1 MAAAYEPAREVGG
14 DFFDAFP
21 IPARPGTLSLVIGD
35 VTGKGIAAAL
45 MMAFSRAVL
54 RSAGYNGTGPAD
66 ALRRANRVLAS
77 DVRTG
82 LFLTA
87 VAVELVE
94 GSGRLRWSCA
104 GHEPPF
110 LLRAGGRA
118 VRELAATGPMLGMFE
133 RVTVRDRAVTM
144 RPGDRLVLWTDGVTD
159 ARRPD
164 GELFGE
170 ERFRRLLCRHAAC
183 GDPDTMVGDVM
194 DAVRSWSRGAAPA
207 DDLTLVVVQRT
218 G

>member
-66 ALRRANRVLAS
+66 ALRRANRVLTG
-77 DVRTG
+77 DVHTG

-87 VAVELVE
+87 IVVELDE
-94 GSGRLRWSCA
+94 GSGGC
-104 GHEPPF
+104 
-110 LLRAGGRA
+110 GGRA
-118 VRELAATGPMLGMFE
+118 PATSRRSCSAPAGAPS
-133 RVTVRDRAVTM
+133 ASS
-144 RPGDRLVLWTDGVTD
+144 
-159 ARRPD
+159 RRPD
-164 GELFGE
+164 
-170 ERFRRLLCRHAAC
+170 RCWAC
-183 GDPDTMVGDVM
+183 SIGWRCAT
-194 DAVRSWSRGAAPA
+194 AP
-207 DDLTLVVVQRT
+207 
-218 G
+218 